1 MSIDGNIDRDR
12 PILANNNAYQFK
24 PIMVGTCVCKSKI
37 LSQMIAQVPTL
48 HIYLMTRFIHDQF
61 AKDYL
66 EELLSQFGEC
76 QAPLEIRSEIR
87 QFDVFFAPANQ
98 AQTSPEALGLLGK
111 LATTPCLFEPFRNP
125 VTINEIRT
133 CLLKLLE
140 VHTDFIRQG
149 NRENTRLNEEN
160 YPKLWILTPTAS
172 SAILEGFGAKSDPDH
187 WGEGIYLLPS
197 FLRTGLVVIHKLP
210 KTLDTLWL
218 RMLGRGRVQ
227 QQAIDELEALPETN
241 QFRENTLLL
250 LSSLRSN
257 LEVSTELEQ
266 QDRELIMRLSP
277 LLLEKLEAAT
287 QSGIEQGIQQGMQ
300 QGLRMERTAI
310 IENLLRVRFNSID
323 DQLRGII
330 EPMLSL
336 SNQEFSALILQLS
349 QLSRE

>member
-1 MSIDGNIDRDR
+1 
-12 PILANNNAYQFK
+12 
-24 PIMVGTCVCKSKI
+24 
-37 LSQMIAQVPTL
+37 
-48 HIYLMTRFIHDQF
+48 MTRFIHDQF

-76 QAPLEIRSEIR
+76 EAPLEVRSEIR
-87 QFDVFFAPANQ
+87 QVDVFFAPANQ

-140 VHTDFIRQG
+140 VHTDFIRKG
-149 NRENTRLNEEN
+149 NRENTKLNEDN

-172 SAILEGFGAKSDPDH
+172 SAILEGFGVKSVLDY
-187 WGEGIYLLPS
+187 WGEGIYFLPS

-241 QFRENTLLL
+241 QFRGNTLLL

-257 LEVSTELEQ
+257 LEVSIELEQ

-287 QSGIEQGIQQGMQ
+287 QSGIQQGIEQGIQQGIQQGVQQGIEQGIQQGIQQGMQ
-300 QGLRMERTAI
+300 QGIQQGVQQGVQQGMQQGALEKARETAL
-310 IENLLRVRFNSID
+310 N
-323 DQLRGII
+323 
-330 EPMLSL
+330 
-336 SNQEFSALILQLS
+336 
-349 QLSRE
+349 LSRMGLDDDKIVGDWPRKIRYCGT